1 MSKKDAYDNLIL
13 NKHEFN
19 MNISKIGKGGKGLE
33 EQYVV
38 FKLGQEEYGLDIL
51 MVQEIVR
58 PLETTKLPN
67 SPDYI
72 LGIVN
77 LREDVIPIIDLR
89 RFLNLQIMDVTDASR
104 IIVIK
109 QNDDAFGI
117 FVDEV
122 HEVLRINKE
131 QIKSHEELDH
141 NINKQYIK
149 GVAKVQQRLIILLDL
164 TTAI

>member
-1 MSKKDAYDNLIL
+1 
-13 NKHEFN
+13 
-19 MNISKIGKGGKGLE
+19 LE

-89 RFLNLQIMDVTDASR
+89 RFFNLEVTDVTDDSR
-104 IIVIK
+104 VIVIK
-109 QNDDAFGI
+109 QNDHAFGV

-122 HEVLRINKE
+122 HEVLRINKG
-131 QIKSHEELDH
+131 QIKSNEVLDH
-141 NINKQYIK
+141 NINKKYIK

-164 TTAI
+164 TTAV

>member
-1 MSKKDAYDNLIL
+1 M
-13 NKHEFN
+13 
-19 MNISKIGKGGKGLE
+19 E

-89 RFLNLQIMDVTDASR
+89 RFFNLEVTDVTDDSR
-104 IIVIK
+104 VIVIK
-109 QNDDAFGI
+109 QNDHAFGV

-122 HEVLRINKE
+122 HEVLRINKG
-131 QIKSHEELDH
+131 QIKSNEALDH
-141 NINKQYIK
+141 NINKKYIK

-164 TTAI
+164 TTAV

>member
-1 MSKKDAYDNLIL
+1 M
-13 NKHEFN
+13 
-19 MNISKIGKGGKGLE
+19 E

-67 SPDYI
+67 SPDYV

-89 RFLNLQIMDVTDASR
+89 RFLNLQIIDVTDASR

-109 QNDDAFGI
+109 QNDHAFGI

-122 HEVLRINKE
+122 HEVLRISKA
-131 QIKSHEELDH
+131 QIKPNEELDQK
-141 NINKQYIK
+141 INKQYIM
-149 GVAKVQQRLIILLDL
+149 GVAKVQERLIILLDL
-164 TTAI
+164 TKAI

>member
-1 MSKKDAYDNLIL
+1 M
-13 NKHEFN
+13 
-19 MNISKIGKGGKGLE
+19 E
-33 EQYVV
+33 EQYIV

-67 SPDYI
+67 SPEYI
-72 LGIVN
+72 MGIVN

-89 RFLNLQIMDVTDASR
+89 RFFNLQTTDVTDESR
-104 IIVIK
+104 VIVIK
-109 QNDDAFGI
+109 NDNNAFGI

-122 HEVLRINKE
+122 HEVLRISKE
-131 QIKSHEELDH
+131 QIKSNEELDQK
-141 NINKQYIK
+141 INKLYIK

-164 TTAI
+164 AKAI

>member
-1 MSKKDAYDNLIL
+1 
-13 NKHEFN
+13 
-19 MNISKIGKGGKGLE
+19 LE

-89 RFLNLQIMDVTDASR
+89 RFFNLEVTDVTDDSR
-104 IIVIK
+104 VIVIK
-109 QNDDAFGI
+109 QNDHAFGV

-122 HEVLRINKE
+122 HEVLRINKG
-131 QIKSHEELDH
+131 QIKSNEALDH
-141 NINKQYIK
+141 NINKKYIK

-164 TTAI
+164 TTAV

>member
-1 MSKKDAYDNLIL
+1 M
-13 NKHEFN
+13 
-19 MNISKIGKGGKGLE
+19 E

-89 RFLNLQIMDVTDASR
+89 RFFNLEVTDVTDDSR
-104 IIVIK
+104 VIVIK
-109 QNDDAFGI
+109 QNDHAFGV

-122 HEVLRINKE
+122 HEVLRINKG
-131 QIKSHEELDH
+131 QIKSNEVLDH
-141 NINKQYIK
+141 NINKKYIK

-164 TTAI
+164 TTAV

>member
-1 MSKKDAYDNLIL
+1 
-13 NKHEFN
+13 
-19 MNISKIGKGGKGLE
+19 LE
-33 EQYVV
+33 EQYIV

-67 SPDYI
+67 SPEYI
-72 LGIVN
+72 MGIVN

-89 RFLNLQIMDVTDASR
+89 RFFNLQTTDVTDESR
-104 IIVIK
+104 VIVIK
-109 QNDDAFGI
+109 NDNNAFGI

-122 HEVLRINKE
+122 HEVLRISKE
-131 QIKSHEELDH
+131 QIKSNEELDQK
-141 NINKQYIK
+141 INKLYIK

-164 TTAI
+164 AKAI